1 MTSSRTVSGMLLA
14 LTALACFATLD
25 TSAKVA
31 TLTLPLLLGLWFR
44 YIFQAVITS
53 AVMLP
58 QRGRAMFHTQR
69 LRLQVLRGV
78 LLWATSLLTFLSV
91 SHMGVGEFT
100 AIGMLAPMVVTLL
113 AARLLRERVST
124 LRLILVGGGFIGT
137 LIIMRPGGGLFGWV
151 MLLPLMQVITHASFQ
166 LLTGHL
172 IKHEDPMVTHF
183 YTGWVG
189 ALLASITLPFVW
201 VMPQTGKEWM
211 VLTLMGIMGTLG
223 HFLLIQAY
231 RRAPAAALMPL
242 LYLQIGFAM
251 LGGWLVF
258 NHAPDAVS
266 MLGMALIGVCGAA
279 SAWLTVREHHRPT
292 PLPPI
297 DPV

>member
-1 MTSSRTVSGMLLA
+1 MLLA

-31 TLTLPLLLGLWFR
+31 ALTLPVLVGLWFR
-44 YIFQAVITS
+44 YIFQALITS

-58 QRGRAMFHTQR
+58 RRGRAMFRTER
-69 LRLQVLRGV
+69 LGLQLLRGV
-78 LLWATSLLTFLSV
+78 LLWATSLFTFLSV
-91 SHMGVGEFT
+91 AHMGVGEFT
-100 AIGMLAPMVVTLL
+100 AIAMLAPMVVTLL
-113 AARLLRERVST
+113 AARLLHERVSP
-124 LRLILVGGGFIGT
+124 LRLMLVGGGFIGT

-151 MLLPLMQVITHASFQ
+151 MLLPLMQVLVHAAFQ

-189 ALLASITLPFVW
+189 ALLASVALPFVW
-201 VMPQTGKEWM
+201 TTPQTMNEWG
-211 VLTLMGIMGTLG
+211 VLCLMGLMGTLG
-223 HFLLIQAY
+223 HFVLIQAY

-251 LGGWLVF
+251 FGGWLVF

-266 MLGMALIGVCGAA
+266 MLGMALIGMCGAG
-279 SAWLTVREHHRPT
+279 SAWLTVREHHRPA